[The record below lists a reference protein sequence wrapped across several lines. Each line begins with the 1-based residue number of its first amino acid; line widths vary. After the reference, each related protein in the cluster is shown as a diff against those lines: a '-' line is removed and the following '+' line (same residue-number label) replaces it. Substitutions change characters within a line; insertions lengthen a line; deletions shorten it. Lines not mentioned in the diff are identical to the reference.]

1 MASTPFPKKDN
12 ANDDRPRTLAH
23 APLAD
28 GFRAR
33 ILSDPPGTI
42 KIPAARDTFVSIHL
56 GQSVR
61 MVCRRGGHSHSGIS
75 VHGDIDVIPPG
86 TPSTWILDARDT
98 ALALRLPSTLMNS
111 VAEQLGLDPGRVE
124 IVNRFMMRDSQIENI
139 GWAVK
144 AEIESGLPSGRLYMD
159 SLAVSL
165 ASRLLLCHSSHANHP
180 EPHRGGLTVWQLKE
194 VLSYIEDNLAQD
206 ISLRDVAAV
215 ARLSVSHFNRMF
227 RESEGLPLHQYLI
240 QRRVE
245 RAKTLLADG
254 KLPISQI
261 ALESGFAHQS
271 HLAYHM
277 RRAVG
282 ISPRRFRE
290 ESLVR
295 KRKVVLSAHQ

>member
-1 MASTPFPKKDN
+1 MAATPFPKKED
-12 ANDDRPRTLAH
+12 ASDAGPRILVSAS
-23 APLAD
+23 LAD

-33 ILSDPPGTI
+33 ILSDPPGTVR
-42 KIPAARDTFVSIHL
+42 IPAVRDTFVSIHV
-56 GQSVR
+56 GPSVR
-61 MVCRRGGHSHSGIS
+61 MICRRGGQSHSGTT
-75 VHGDIDVIPPG
+75 VHGDIDIIPAG
-86 TPSTWILDARDT
+86 TASTWVLGARDT
-98 ALALRLPSTLMNS
+98 ALALRLPSPLMRG
-111 VAEQLGLDPGRVE
+111 VAEQLELDADHVE
-124 IVNRFMMRDSQIENI
+124 IVNRFMMRDRQIENI

-165 ASRLLLCHSSHANHP
+165 ASRLLLCHSSQANHR
-180 EPHRGGLTVWQLKE
+180 EPHRGGLTVWQLRE

-215 ARLSVSHFNRMF
+215 ARLSVPHFNRMF

-245 RAKTLLADG
+245 RAKALLTEG
-254 KLPISQI
+254 NLPISQI
-261 ALESGFAHQS
+261 ALDSGFAHQS

-282 ISPRRFRE
+282 VSPRKFRE
-290 ESLVR
+290 DSLIR
-295 KRKVVLSAHQ
+295 KRKIVLSAHQ